1 MPTLLEEEIRSQP
14 AILANLLDREA
25 ARIDAI
31 VNALPPVD
39 YVHIAARGSSD
50 HAALY
55 ASYALAALAGY
66 PVSLATPSLHS
77 LYHLPPRLAGALVVG
92 ISQSGQ
98 APDIVPLLAEGRPQG
113 RPTPAI
119 TNDRPPPPA
128 PTPHPPVELHA

>member
-31 VNALPPVD
+31 VHALPPVD

-55 ASYALAALAGY
+55 ASYALASLAGY
-66 PVSLATPSLHS
+66 PVSLATPPPHS
-77 LYHLPPRLAGALVVG
+77 LYHLPPRLAGAPVVG
-92 ISQSGQ
+92 ISPSG
-98 APDIVPLLAEGRPQG
+98 PC
-113 RPTPAI
+113 
-119 TNDRPPPPA
+119 
-128 PTPHPPVELHA
+128 